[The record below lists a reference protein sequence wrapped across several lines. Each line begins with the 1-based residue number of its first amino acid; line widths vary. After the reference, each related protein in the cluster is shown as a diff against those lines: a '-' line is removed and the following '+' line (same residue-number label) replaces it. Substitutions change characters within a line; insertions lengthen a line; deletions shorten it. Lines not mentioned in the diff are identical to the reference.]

1 MAVEPVRVREGCG
14 VSSPV
19 GAVGRD
25 ERVLVVAVV
34 ILVGVCHGPVELF
47 GDRCED
53 VTVVRSRDDDPR
65 CEALVVGRL
74 DDEPRLAGAN
84 RRDTLVEDVRAFVSR
99 VRSAQFEK
107 SLRADAARKPEVV
120 LDVCTLRD
128 RRLAAVE
135 DRRVEP
141 LAGGEDGGRESG
153 GPTADD
159 RDVVID
165 RGVGIGRSGGGRFR
179 SHISDRSLLAGRPR

>member
-1 MAVEPVRVREGCG
+1 M
-14 VSSPV
+14 

-65 CEALVVGRL
+65 CEALAVGRL
-74 DDEPRLAGAN
+74 NDEPRLAGAN
-84 RRDTLVEDVRAFVSR
+84 HRDTLVEDVRAFVSR

-120 LDVCTLRD
+120 LDVCTLRN

-141 LAGGEDGGRESG
+141 VASGEHGGRESG
-153 GPTADD
+153 SSASHDD
-159 RDVVID
+159 NIVVD
-165 RGVGIGRSGGGRFR
+165 RGIGVGRSGGGRFR
-179 SHISDRSLLAGRPR
+179 NHISDRSLLAVVFK